1 MRIGRVLIA
10 TLVVTLF
17 TTAAGVATSPFG
29 GMPYN

>member
-10 TLVVTLF
+10 ALVVALF
-17 TTAAGVATSPFG
+17 TTAEAAATTPFG

>member
-10 TLVVTLF
+10 VLLVTFF
-17 TTAAGVATSPFG
+17 TTAAQAATSPLG

>member
-10 TLVVTLF
+10 VVLVAFF
-17 TTAAGVATSPFG
+17 TTAAQVASAPFG

>member
-10 TLVVTLF
+10 TLVVALF
-17 TTAAGVATSPFG
+17 TTAAQVATSPFG

>member
-10 TLVVTLF
+10 ALVVTAF
-17 TTAAGVATSPFG
+17 TTFAQVATSPFG

>member
-10 TLVVTLF
+10 VLLVAVF
-17 TTAAGVATSPFG
+17 TTAAQVAPFG